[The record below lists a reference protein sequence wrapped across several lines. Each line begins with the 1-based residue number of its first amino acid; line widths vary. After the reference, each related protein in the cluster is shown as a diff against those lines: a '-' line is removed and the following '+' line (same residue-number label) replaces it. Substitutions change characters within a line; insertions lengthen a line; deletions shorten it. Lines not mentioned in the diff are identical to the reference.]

1 MRLFG
6 ILMYILNNLFNP
18 NLKMKRLFL
27 IFLFITSVAFTPGL
41 TKKVSAQKTV
51 NFNFDDFGEVTE
63 LKGEKLNLKHPLMNP
78 LIIIL
83 SDTLLFIKNDKA
95 NPAVDVISLNSG
107 KTIASFCRR
116 GRGPGELVAPF
127 TVQYIEDDKSFL
139 VQDIIGRK
147 VVYYDLDLI
156 LADAPKKYTR
166 SVSFKDTTWVR
177 KVVEVKGGNLFCNLI
192 GHEDGY
198 MNCILTQGGEVVKF
212 LDKYP
217 EIDLP
222 FNPEEGSNIFGPLIG
237 ISSSRDK
244 VIMPDNNSALISI
257 YNTTGNKIIEF
268 KGPDYKELDLIYKNG
283 RTSLTNRNNC
293 TYNHPSSNSS
303 SFMIPY
309 DGTKYKYAHSPAYHI
324 FHLGFDGS
332 LIEHFKITPSVT
344 NIAVDWE
351 NKIIYG
357 INKDLEPCIYKYEF

>member
-1 MRLFG
+1 
-6 ILMYILNNLFNP
+6 
-18 NLKMKRLFL
+18 MKRLFL

-41 TKKVSAQKTV
+41 TKKVSAQKTI
-51 NFNFDDFGEVTE
+51 NFSFDDFKKVTE
-63 LKGEKLNLKHPLMNP
+63 LKGEKLKLEDPLMNP
-78 LIIIL
+78 LGIIL
-83 SDTLLFIKNDKA
+83 SDTLLFIRNDKA
-95 NPAVDVISLNSG
+95 NPAVNVISLNSG
-107 KTIASFCRR
+107 KTISQFCRR

-127 TVQYIEDDKSFL
+127 TVQYIDEDKKFL
-139 VQDIIGRK
+139 VQDLIGDK
-147 VVYYDLDLI
+147 IVFYDLNLI
-156 LADAPKKYTR
+156 LPDAPKKYTK
-166 SVSFKDTTWVR
+166 SLSFNRDIVWVR

-198 MNCILTQGGEVVKF
+198 MNCILTPKGEVVKF

-244 VIMPDNNSALISI
+244 VIMPYIHSDLISV
-257 YNTTGNKIIEF
+257 YNSTGDKIIEF
-268 KGPDYKELDLIYKNG
+268 KGPDYKELDLIHKNG
-283 RTSLTNRNNC
+283 RTSITNRNNC

-351 NKIIYG
+351 KSIIYG
-357 INKDLEPCIYKYEF
+357 INKDIEPCIYKYEF